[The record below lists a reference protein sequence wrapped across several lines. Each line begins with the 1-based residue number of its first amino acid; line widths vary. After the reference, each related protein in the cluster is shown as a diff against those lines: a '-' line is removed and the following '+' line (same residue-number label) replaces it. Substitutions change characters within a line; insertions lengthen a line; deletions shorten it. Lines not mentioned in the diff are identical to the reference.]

1 MVAAVQDLAKEP
13 NQDCA
18 SPVASFLEACNL
30 IFENGLL
37 SRRIINSLQSPV
49 IQIYKTEWNFLRNGA
64 PVMKKQVL
72 YISELVKTF
81 RSFFIVYLAL

>member
-18 SPVASFLEACNL
+18 APVVSFLEACNL

-37 SRRIINSLQSPV
+37 SRRRINRLQSPV
-49 IQIYKTEWNFLRNGA
+49 IQNRIF
-64 PVMKKQVL
+64 
-72 YISELVKTF
+72 
-81 RSFFIVYLAL
+81 